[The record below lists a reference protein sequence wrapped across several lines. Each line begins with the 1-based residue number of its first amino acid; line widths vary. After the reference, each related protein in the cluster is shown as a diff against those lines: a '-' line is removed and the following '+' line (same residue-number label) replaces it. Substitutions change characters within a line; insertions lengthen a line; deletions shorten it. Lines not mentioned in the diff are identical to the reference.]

1 MYLLVMYI
9 SLLLSIVPA
18 QSRSVANYFSRISE
32 ETDASTEQD
41 DDPMSRIMEDNKHSE
56 QGPEDPVIMFGDI
69 AVATGLQNAD
79 PCTAKGCKWDRS
91 RDGKVYVPYVI
102 SNQYSPKEKEV
113 IKTGLKSF
121 KNSTC
126 IRFVPHNAQRHF
138 IDIKSVSGCY
148 SYLGRQGG
156 GQVVSLERPGCISH
170 KTVQHELLHALG
182 FHHEQ
187 NRSDRDKHVKIISK
201 NIKPGKERNFKKVPT
216 NNLATPYDYN
226 SVMHYRRYAFSV
238 NHKPTIIPIPNSNA
252 VIGKARKMSRND
264 ILRVKRL
271 YCACE

>member
-41 DDPMSRIMEDNKHSE
+41 DDPTSRIMEDNKHSE

-102 SNQYSPKEKEV
+102 SNQYSPKEREV
-113 IKTGLKSF
+113 IETGLKSF
-121 KNSTC
+121 DKSTC
-126 IRFVPHNAQRHF
+126 IRFVPHNGQRHF
-138 IDIKSVSGCY
+138 IDIKSDKGCY
-148 SYLGRQGG
+148 SSLGRQAES
-156 GQVVSLERPGCISH
+156 QVVSLERPGCISH

-187 NRSDRDKHVKIISK
+187 NRSDRDKHIQIIFE
-201 NIKPGKERNFKKVPT
+201 NVDPVYEHNFKKQTT

-226 SVMHYRRYAFSV
+226 SVMHYERDAFSV
-238 NHKPTIIPIPNSNA
+238 NHKPTMIPIPNPN
-252 VIGKARKMSRND
+252 VEIGKAIKMSQND
-264 ILRVKRL
+264 ILRVNRL
-271 YCACE
+271 YCE